1 MGFEV
6 GVIHHEH
13 LFCPPTSFR
22 LCTGFRLCGGSGSWG
37 EDQLEDSLLRAGAAA
52 VVEGFVASIGGWG
65 IHESASRDAVP
76 G

>member
-6 GVIHHEH
+6 GVIHHQH
-13 LFCPPTSFR
+13 LFCP
-22 LCTGFRLCGGSGSWG
+22 CTGFRLCGGASGSWG
-37 EDQLEDSLLRAGAAA
+37 EDQLEDSLLPEAAAA
-52 VVEGFVASIGGWG
+52 VVEDFLGSIGGWG